1 MKKDKLKKN
10 DVRILDN
17 GDIEITVSPEP
28 RASGTLTF
36 SNGGGGVVNL
46 SVTWSSTGN
55 VSTNTSTVSATMKLY
70 ASAQGSCLSGS
81 YLSINGN
88 SKAYTTYLN
97 SPSSATTFTLV
108 SHSVSVPHNSDGTK
122 TITIAGALVWNGYM
136 WNGSGV
142 TVNTLSGSSSV
153 TLDKLLSPPSAPTW
167 CSASGRY
174 EAGEKV
180 SVSWGG
186 ATGTISSYN
195 VQYRQWDSVTG
206 YTSWSSAGTGITGTS
221 MQHQIVSVG
230 ENRRYLQYRVQAVN
244 SAGTSAWSN
253 ASGNVMH
260 YGVKVYSSGFKWA
273 TVKVW
278 NGSSWTHGIVKIW
291 NGSSWVSAK

>member
-1 MKKDKLKKN
+1 MSDTEQKDSKVKVLE
-10 DVRILDN
+10 N

-46 SVTWSSTGN
+46 AVRWSSVGN
-55 VSTNTSTVSATMKLY
+55 VSNKTSTVSATMTLY
-70 ASAQGSCLSGS
+70 AAAEGYCREGS

-88 SKAYTTYLN
+88 SKSYGQYLS
-97 SPSSATTFTLV
+97 SPDSPTTFTLV

-122 TITIAGALVWNGYM
+122 TITIAGALAWHGYM
-136 WNGSGV
+136 WNGKGV
-142 TVNTLSGSSSV
+142 TVNTLSGSSNV

-167 CSASGRY
+167 CKASGRY

-186 ATGTISSYN
+186 ASGTISSYN
-195 VQYRQWDSVTG
+195 VQYRQWDLVTG
-206 YTSWSSAGTGITGTS
+206 WTSWSNAGTGITGTS

-230 ENRRYLQYRVQAVN
+230 NNRKYLQYRAQAVN
-244 SAGTSAWSN
+244 SAGGSGWS
-253 ASGNVMH
+253 SESENVPH
-260 YGVKVYSSGFKWA
+260 YGVKVNASGFRWA

-278 NGSSWTHGIVKIW
+278 NGSSWVDGIVKIW
-291 NGSSWVSAK
+291 NGSSWVAAK

>member
-1 MKKDKLKKN
+1 MSNLKQTKDK
-10 DVRILDN
+10 VQVLDN

-28 RASGTLTF
+28 KASGTLTF
-36 SNGGGGVVNL
+36 STGGGGIVNL
-46 SVTWSSTGN
+46 TVTWSSSGN

-70 ASAQGSCLSGS
+70 ASAQGTCMSGS
-81 YLSINGN
+81 YISINGN
-88 SKAYTTYLN
+88 SKAYSTYLD

-142 TVNTLSGSSSV
+142 TVNTLSGSSNV

-174 EAGEKV
+174 EEGEQV

-186 ATGTISSYN
+186 ASGTISSYN
-195 VQYRQWDSVTG
+195 VQYRQWDTVTG
-206 YTSWSSAGTGITGTS
+206 WTSWSTAGTGVTGTS
-221 MQHQIVSVG
+221 MQHQIVTVG
-230 ENRRYLQYRVQAVN
+230 ENRRYLQYRAQAVN
-244 SAGTSAWSN
+244 SAGSSGWSSE
-253 ASGNVMH
+253 SGNVPH
-260 YGVKVYSSGFKWA
+260 YGVKVYSSGFRWS

-278 NGSSWTHGIVKIW
+278 NGSSWVDGIVKIW
-291 NGSSWVSAK
+291 NGSSWTAAK